1 MFIFF
6 LRLAKIHQWVILLSS
21 TELCYYSCYRPYV
34 IFQIAIFLSIFLSI
48 CYLPHSYVIVHVI
61 IQMLSSTQLCYNP
74 GYRPYVF
81 FQTAIFIYLFII
93 VHAIVHKLSYKQ
105 LFYPPCYCPCGGILW
120 PMLSLMWWYSYTLC
134 EVVFIDTFWGGILT
148 HHMRRNS

>member
-1 MFIFF
+1 MS
-6 LRLAKIHQWVILLSS
+6 HSVIVHRAMLLFMLSS
-21 TELCYYSCYRPYV
+21 ICYLPNSY
-34 IFQIAIFLSIFLSI
+34 IFIHFLSI

-74 GYRPYVF
+74 GYRPYVI
-81 FQTAIFIYLFII
+81 FQTAIFMYLFII

-120 PMLSLMWWYSYTLC
+120 PMLSLMWWYSYTHC

-148 HHMRRNS
+148 HHMRWNS